1 MVKTHKEVVVAAFVF
16 LKKSTSPS
24 SESSQRNAG
33 NSTQQQ
39 TLEWTV
45 NKSQFSD
52 AEIRWVLQTVTKG
65 NSKNSNNV
73 TELFKVLF
81 PGSQIAKN
89 VYTWCWC
96 YKWCYSWCYKC
107 LHLVWIKKS
116 I

>member
-73 TELFKVLF
+73 AELFKVLF

-107 LHLVWIKKS
+107 LHLV
-116 I
+116 